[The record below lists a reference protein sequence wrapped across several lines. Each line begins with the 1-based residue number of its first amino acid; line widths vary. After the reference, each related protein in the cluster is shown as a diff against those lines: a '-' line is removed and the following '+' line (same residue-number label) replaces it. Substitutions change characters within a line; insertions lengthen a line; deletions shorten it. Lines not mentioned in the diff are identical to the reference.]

1 MFNIE
6 YVGCD
11 FDSTLSMLEKQFPKC
26 GNPSEGF
33 QVMKDFQAAGGK
45 VILWTCRTG
54 KALDMAIEFCKSQGF
69 IPVAVNKHTQEQ
81 IDNAES
87 MDIEISPRKIYC
99 HMYIDDKSPEAL
111 LYGINWKLIRHML
124 FDMNQFIQEK
134 LAA

>member
-1 MFNIE
+1 MLNIE

-11 FDSTLSMLEKQFPKC
+11 FDSTLSMIEQHFPQC
-26 GNPSEGF
+26 GEPSEGF
-33 QVMKDFQAAGGK
+33 EVMKDFQAAGGK

-54 KALDMAIEFCKSQGF
+54 KALDMAVEFCKSQGF
-69 IPVAVNKHTQEQ
+69 TPVAINKHTQEQ
-81 IDNAES
+81 IDKAES

-124 FDMNQFIQEK
+124 FNMNQFLRNKQV
-134 LAA
+134 A